1 MGSQSKVVYNE
12 DKHRR
17 PVTGRIRG
25 LREEVLKAP
34 ITLCSERALLVT
46 QSYQETESEP
56 AVIRRAKALKKVLD
70 HMTVIIWDDELVV
83 GNHAS
88 RSRRSAPVFPEW
100 GTFWLEDELDEILE
114 TRVQDKFVIAPEVK
128 TELKSIFSYWRGR
141 TVYEKYRSMVPE
153 EVKKARETFI
163 FTRDLFE
170 RGGYGH
176 ATYDIPKVLSK
187 GLKGL
192 REEVLENMG
201 QLDLTRA
208 EDQDRR
214 LFYEAVLIVFDGIVN
229 FANRFAKEAEF
240 QAAAEKDPVR
250 KRELETMAQ
259 NCRRVPENPAST
271 FWEALQSFWFLQL
284 VIQIETNGNSVSPGR
299 LDQYFYPYFKKDV
312 EAGLMTVDSAQ
323 ELLDC
328 IWLKLNEIIKV
339 WDTEA
344 TGVHPGFTMAQDVT
358 IGGQTPEGEDATND
372 LSYLILNSQDHIRL
386 QMPQFTVR
394 IHAGTP
400 DDFLMRVVEIIRLG
414 TGMPA
419 LFGDDTC
426 IAAILRTTGVPIER
440 ARDFRIIGCCELAP
454 RGFMGR
460 VNGAYLNVA
469 RVVDLAINNGV
480 DRLTGKQIGP
490 ATGDPGQLKSFDDV
504 LNAVK
509 TQMAYFIKLNT
520 ANNLIVDMVQR
531 QETPHVFLSSVLEGC
546 IESGKDLTWGG
557 TLYGA
562 TPTQAVGLATGAD
575 SLMAVKRVVFDEQE
589 ISLAELKDALDRDF
603 EGPEGQRIQKM
614 LLAAPKYGNDHDEA
628 DAMMRLFTDLH
639 FDILESHR
647 DIDGRPYTG
656 FILTLGSTVPHG
668 RKTGAT
674 ANGRK
679 AKTPTSDSMSPTNG
693 ADKFGPTAVLNSASK
708 IDQVRTMQGN
718 ILNIKF
724 SKMVFQDRDSLK
736 RLADLI
742 RTYLVDLKG
751 LELQINVVDT
761 AVLKEAQSNPE
772 KYSDLIIRVAGY
784 SARFVELSKAMQDD
798 IIGRTE
804 NLSL

>member
-1 MGSQSKVVYNE
+1 MGSQSKVVYIDE
-12 DKHRR
+12 KYHKPITD
-17 PVTGRIRG
+17 RISRM
-25 LREEVLKAP
+25 REEVVKAK

-46 QSYQETESEP
+46 QSYQETEGEP
-56 AVIRRAKALKKVLD
+56 MVIRRAKALKKALD
-70 HMTVIIWDDELVV
+70 HMTVMIWEDELVV

-88 RSRRSAPVFPEW
+88 RSRRSSPFFPEW
-100 GTFWLEDELDEILE
+100 GTFWFEKELDNILE
-114 TRVQDKFVIAPEVK
+114 TRVQDRFVIAQEVK
-128 TELKSIFSYWRGR
+128 DDLKSIFPYWKNK
-141 TVYEKYRSMVPE
+141 TVYEKYRKMLPE
-153 EVKKARETFI
+153 EVKNARESYI

-176 ATYDIPKVLSK
+176 ATYDIPKILSK
-187 GLKGL
+187 GLKGI
-192 REEVLENMG
+192 REEVLENMSK
-201 QLDLTRA
+201 LDLTKA
-208 EDQDRR
+208 EDQDKR
-214 LFYEAVLIVFDGIVN
+214 LFYEAVLITFEGVIN
-229 FANRFAKEAEF
+229 FARRFSKEAER
-240 QAAAEKDPVR
+240 QAAIEKNPVR
-250 KRELETMAQ
+250 KQELETIAK
-259 NCRRVPENPAST
+259 NCAWAPENPART
-271 FWEALQSFWFLQL
+271 FWEALQAFWFVQL
-284 VIQIETNGNSVSPGR
+284 IIQIETNGNSVSPGR
-299 LDQYFYPYFKKDV
+299 LDQYFYPYFKNDM
-312 EAGLMTVDSAQ
+312 EGGALTLDGAQ

-344 TGVHPGFTMAQDVT
+344 TAVHPGFTMAQDVT
-358 IGGQTPEGEDATND
+358 IGGQTPEGEDATNE
-372 LSYLILNSQDHIRL
+372 LSFLILNTQEHVRL

-394 IHAGTP
+394 IHANTP
-400 DDFLMRVVEIIRLG
+400 DDFMMRVVEILKLG

-419 LFGDDTC
+419 LFGDETC

-440 ARDFRIIGCCELAP
+440 ARDFRIVGCCELAP

-490 ATGDPGQLKSFDDV
+490 ATGAPDTLKTFDDV

-509 TQMAYFIKLNT
+509 TQMAYFIKMNT
-520 ANNLIVDMVQR
+520 TNNLIVDMVQR
-531 QETPHVFLSSVLEGC
+531 QETPHVLLSSFLEGC

-562 TPTQAVGLATGAD
+562 TPTQAVGLATGSD
-575 SLMAVKRVVFDEQE
+575 SLMAIKKVVFEE
-589 ISLAELKDALDRDF
+589 KKITMSELKEVLDNDF
-603 EGPEGQRIQKM
+603 EGTQGQAIQKM
-614 LLAAPKYGNDHDEA
+614 LLDAPKYGNDDDEA
-628 DAMMRLFTDLH
+628 DAMMKAFTEIH

-647 DIDGRPYTG
+647 DIDGRPYTA

-679 AKTPTSDSMSPTNG
+679 SKTPTSDSMSPTNG
-693 ADKFGPTAVLNSASK
+693 VDKFGPTAVLNSASK

-724 SKMVFQDRDSLK
+724 SKMVMQDQMSLQ

-751 LELQINVVDT
+751 LELQINIVDT
-761 AVLKEAQSNPE
+761 AVLKEAQISPE
-772 KYSDLIIRVAGY
+772 NYKDLIIRVAGY
-784 SARFVELSKAMQDD
+784 SARFVELSKPMQDD

-804 NLSL
+804 NVNF